1 MTREEL
7 NKEKQSEILNE
18 EKRAKRKKI
27 VIFCAKILFLLVA
40 VVTIF
45 YLLNTYIFTKNVV
58 VKEERIVDEKL
69 PDNFSGMK
77 IVQFSD
83 LHYGSTVFMNEVKEL
98 VKTINDRNPDI
109 VVFTG
114 DLIDADYKIS
124 SDEREKLIKSLAN
137 IKASIG
143 KYAVIGD
150 EDNSEYATIIKQA
163 DFTVLN
169 NSYDLIY
176 DDDSL
181 PIIIIGV
188 GSLLNKEYNIDE
200 AYSYF
205 KDANSNSDLYKI
217 VIFHEPD
224 LASYI
229 LSGHDAN
236 LLLSGHSHNG
246 NVILPFIGGMV
257 SYEGASEY
265 SEEKYN
271 INGSKLFISS
281 GIGTNGVGVR
291 FLCQPS
297 INFFRLANK

>member
-7 NKEKQSEILNE
+7 NKEKQFEILNE
-18 EKRAKRKKI
+18 EKRTRRKKI
-27 VIFCAKILFLLVA
+27 VIFCAKILFLLIA
-40 VVTIF
+40 VVTVF

-69 PDNFSGMK
+69 PVNFSGMK

-83 LHYGSTVFMNEVKEL
+83 LHYGSTIFMNEVKEL
-98 VKTINDRNPDI
+98 VKTINVRNPDV

-114 DLIDADYKIS
+114 DLIDSDYKIS
-124 SDEREKLIKSLAN
+124 SEEREKLIKNLAK

-181 PIIIIGV
+181 PIIIMGV
-188 GSLLNKEYNIDE
+188 GSLIGKEYNIEE

-229 LSGHDAN
+229 LGEHDAN
-236 LLLSGHSHNG
+236 LLLAGHSHNG
-246 NVILPFIGGMV
+246 NVVLPFIGGIV
-257 SYEGASEY
+257 SYEGASKY
-265 SEEKYN
+265 YEEKYD

-281 GIGTNGVGVR
+281 GIGTNGIGIR
-291 FLCQPS
+291 LLCQPS
-297 INFFRLANK
+297 INFFRLSNE